1 MAVLSLED
9 IRRKNLL
16 RLQGEEG
23 AVNAF
28 VPWTAA
34 EIISSAEKCWEVIS
48 LCTRKKP
55 VVVTAKTGSTYK
67 KDSNE
72 LQYPIYHAAVV
83 GEKVVVRGSG
93 DEKERVKIE
102 RDNIATMRE
111 LYQMRNKI
119 AKLYATEKSEHH
131 YAPIYASIAEALD
144 VYATQVVSDE
154 LQYQEGFLD
163 KLNEARKMESIARSE
178 AIAKGK
184 GGKTE

>member
-1 MAVLSLED
+1 MAVISLEE
-9 IRRKNLL
+9 IRKKNLL

-23 AVNAF
+23 AIAAF

-48 LCTRKKP
+48 LVTRKK
-55 VVVTAKTGSTYK
+55 VIEVTGKSGNTYK
-67 KDSNE
+67 KESNE

-83 GEKVVVRGSG
+83 GEKVVIRGSG
-93 DEKERVKIE
+93 AEKERVKIE

-119 AKLYATEKSEHH
+119 AKLYATEKSENH
-131 YAPIYASIAEALD
+131 YAPIYASIAESLD

-163 KLNEARKMESIARSE
+163 KLNDARKQEAEARSKA
-178 AIAKGK
+178 K
-184 GGKTE
+184 GGKSENK